1 MNSLQPLLLGM
12 CLLLCLGCGPRIEYP
27 KDPDA
32 LPFVQCKVEMNG
44 ALVPNAIIELHTEGI
59 KGQNIVGMYD
69 SEYDCYRFVTAQ
81 GDTKKAGVP
90 EGEYVV
96 TVKLASKGNLQIPAK
111 YKNPSTSGLTIEVV
125 EGDNFLEPISL
136 SN

>member
-90 EGEYVV
+90 EGE
-96 TVKLASKGNLQIPAK
+96 ARADIG
-111 YKNPSTSGLTIEVV
+111 
-125 EGDNFLEPISL
+125 PIIVGEL
-136 SN
+136 IVPE